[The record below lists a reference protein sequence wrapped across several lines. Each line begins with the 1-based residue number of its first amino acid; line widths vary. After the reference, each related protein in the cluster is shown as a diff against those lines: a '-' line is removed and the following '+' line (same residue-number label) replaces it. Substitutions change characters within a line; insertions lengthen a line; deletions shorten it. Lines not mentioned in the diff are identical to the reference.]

1 MIKVAVCGAMG
12 KMGASVL
19 RLLGED
25 GDAEALCGIDALAA
39 GADGK
44 RGGGECVGGNGVD
57 GNGVGGNGVDGERGG
72 VIIYRSFAEME
83 RDGKGKPD
91 VIIDFSSPHALD
103 GELDYAVKT
112 GVPAVIGT
120 TGFTPEQLKQIERA
134 SRKVAIFRTANFSLG
149 VSLLCELVRRT
160 AEVLGSKFDIEI
172 IERHHNKKVDAPS
185 GTAKLLAE
193 CVNGAFDCAMP
204 TVCGR
209 EGFTGKRGREIGVHA
224 VRGGTVVG
232 EHEVCFFGEDE
243 TVTLS
248 HSASSK
254 SVFAAGAI
262 AAAKW
267 LVRRPAGMYGMKNLL
282 NV

>member
-19 RLLGED
+19 GLLSED
-25 GDAEALCGIDALAA
+25 GEAEAFCGIDARAKS
-39 GADGK
+39 ADGNCVGDNGVDDK
-44 RGGGECVGGNGVD
+44 RVGGNGVD
-57 GNGVGGNGVDGERGG
+57 GACGVVKIYGSFGEM
-72 VIIYRSFAEME
+72 YAE
-83 RDGKGKPD
+83 KGKPD
-91 VIIDFSSPHALD
+91 VIIDFSSPDALE
-103 GELDYAVKT
+103 GELDYAIT
-112 GVPAVIGT
+112 RGVPTVIGT
-120 TGFTPEQLKQIERA
+120 TGFTHEQIKQIKRA
-134 SRKVAIFRTANFSLG
+134 SREVAIFRTANFSVG

-243 TVTLS
+243 IITLS
-248 HSASSK
+248 HSATSK
-254 SVFAAGAI
+254 RVFAAGAI

-267 LVRRPAGMYGMKNLL
+267 LYNMPAGLYDMKNLL
-282 NV
+282 ND